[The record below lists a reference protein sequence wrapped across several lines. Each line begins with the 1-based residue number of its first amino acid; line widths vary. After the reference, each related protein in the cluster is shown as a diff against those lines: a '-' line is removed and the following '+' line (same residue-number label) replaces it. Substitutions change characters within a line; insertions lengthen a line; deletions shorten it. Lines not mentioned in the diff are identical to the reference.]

1 MLTFSL
7 TVINLPYNA
16 CIVAHERMDV
26 FGMIGIL
33 EVVLKLLIIYI
44 MAALPFERLKSYAV
58 LLVAVSLILRIVS
71 GVYCHRHFS
80 ECRFRR
86 SHDKPLIKEM
96 LGFAQWTLIGTL
108 GFAARDGGVTVVF
121 DKIFSVAIVAGRG
134 LALSISSYI
143 NTFASNFTT
152 AINPSIIKC
161 YAAGEIGEMMK
172 FVRNGCKYTLI
183 LSSFVIIPLAIGAD
197 LVYDV
202 WLHNVP
208 PFSVEFLQLS
218 MAMAFVEAI
227 ISPITTAL
235 QATGKIRLFQILI
248 CIIMTANVP
257 ICWFLAKA
265 VPNPYVIYYVLIGTS
280 ALGVATRLWL
290 LHGMVSFSYMQFVN
304 TVYFRTLPGLA
315 AAGLISYWVYRA
327 VPFNLLGLIFFG
339 MVSVSLIGASA
350 YFLAL
355 TKTEKTFV
363 DGKLQAVFAK
373 LKRSRS
379 R

>member
-1 MLTFSL
+1 MERRVSNDRIARNTMMLYLRTVVVIVVNIWSIKLLLRTLGTDDYGIYTLVGGVVGMLMFLGNSMMGATQRYLSYEIGRGNEEGLNKVFSISLAIHVLIVALIMLIGETVGLWFVNTHLNLPPGSLSATNWVYQSVLLTFSL

-161 YAAGEIGEMMK
+161 YAAGEIG
-172 FVRNGCKYTLI
+172 R
-183 LSSFVIIPLAIGAD
+183 
-197 LVYDV
+197 
-202 WLHNVP
+202 
-208 PFSVEFLQLS
+208 
-218 MAMAFVEAI
+218 
-227 ISPITTAL
+227 
-235 QATGKIRLFQILI
+235 
-248 CIIMTANVP
+248 
-257 ICWFLAKA
+257 
-265 VPNPYVIYYVLIGTS
+265 
-280 ALGVATRLWL
+280 
-290 LHGMVSFSYMQFVN
+290 
-304 TVYFRTLPGLA
+304 
-315 AAGLISYWVYRA
+315 
-327 VPFNLLGLIFFG
+327 
-339 MVSVSLIGASA
+339 
-350 YFLAL
+350 
-355 TKTEKTFV
+355 
-363 DGKLQAVFAK
+363 
-373 LKRSRS
+373 
-379 R
+379 